1 MSDIIKTE
9 AIVLSKLKYSET
21 SIIVTFYT
29 DSYGKLSAIIKGG
42 RNPKSKMAM
51 IVDPLNHLQIILYKK
66 DTRDVQ
72 ILSSAD
78 IISHYAR
85 IKEDLNTAKY
95 SFAIIELIKNLTS
108 EHETNHRLFKG
119 LVRILNHLERKTEN
133 PAILYGRFFL
143 FFLSELGYE
152 IAVDKCGICSKLLD
166 VKNKIGFNFESGF
179 SCSDCTKFYLSAE
192 IFSAELFEYI
202 ICLKNNM
209 KAENLSVETMDKTN
223 LFLERYLKHHIADF
237 KGIQSFHIYN

>member
-9 AIVLSKLKYSET
+9 AIVLSKLNYSET

-29 DSYGKLSAIIKGG
+29 ESYGKLSAIIKGG
-42 RNPKSKMAM
+42 RSPKSKMGM

-78 IISHYAR
+78 IVSHFSK

-108 EHETNHRLFKG
+108 EHETNKRLFKG
-119 LVRILNHLERKTEN
+119 LVRILNHLEKKTEN

-143 FFLSELGYE
+143 FFLAELGYE
-152 IAVDKCGICSKLLD
+152 IAFDNCVICSKPID
-166 VKNKIGFNFESGF
+166 AKNKIGFHFESGF
-179 SCSDCTKFYLSAE
+179 ACSDCTYSHLGM
-192 IFSAELFEYI
+192 ELFSGELFNYL
-202 ICLKNNM
+202 ICLKNNI
-209 KAENLSVETMDKTN
+209 KVSNLSIETIDKSN
-223 LFLERYLKHHIADF
+223 LFLERYLKHHIPDF
-237 KGIQSFHIYN
+237 KGIQSFQIYK